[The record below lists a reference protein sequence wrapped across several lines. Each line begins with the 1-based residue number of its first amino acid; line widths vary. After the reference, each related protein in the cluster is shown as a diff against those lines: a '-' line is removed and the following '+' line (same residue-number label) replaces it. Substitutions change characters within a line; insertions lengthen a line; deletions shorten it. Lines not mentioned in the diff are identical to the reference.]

1 MARIAPVTC
10 DKEEGTAN
18 KDLQQKLEFSD
29 GQIQKKNTEIAA
41 SHQEIQKLQ
50 LVTQKKDGVIE
61 DREKQLQELNQQLAS
76 YQQGSRQLEQNLQQ
90 KEEAKQTTITR
101 RVRPIFATADGTTE
115 R

>member
-29 GQIQKKNTEIAA
+29 GQIQKKDTEIAA

-61 DREKQLQELNQQLAS
+61 DREKQLQELNQQLA
-76 YQQGSRQLEQNLQQ
+76 RR
-90 KEEAKQTTITR
+90 QTTITR
-101 RVRPIFATADGTTE
+101 RVRPVFATADGTTE